1 MPSLKSAKQ
10 EAFCQAICDGMNQ
23 SDAYRHAY
31 NASKMKPDSVNN
43 LAYRLIEKVD
53 IRSRIQEL
61 RGKLEAKQLWT
72 REQSIKTAIEAIEM
86 AKYRDR
92 PADMLKGVEVLN
104 KMHGYDA
111 PIKHDVTKRDANP
124 ADLSDE
130 ELKAICANL
139 IKNKKD

>member
-1 MPSLKSAKQ
+1 MAKLTPKQ
-10 EAFCQAICDGMNQ
+10 EAFCQAIADGKNQ
-23 SDAYRHAY
+23 SEAYRLAY
-31 NASKMKPDSVNN
+31 NAANMKAETVNRK
-43 LAYRLIEKVD
+43 AYELMNDGKVTA
-53 IRSRIQEL
+53 RIQEL
-61 RGKLEAKQLWT
+61 KGKIEAKQLWT

-86 AKYRDR
+86 AKDKDR

-130 ELKAICANL
+130 ELEAICANL